1 MQRASQLNA
10 STLGRPMEV
19 LLRLSDPWEVGEELG
34 WPPVPA
40 TVIHVEGEVWLV
52 EINQPFDYEGSNY
65 RYVVISPRHE
75 GASLS
80 QCASQSIPCNM
91 TKTTTER
98 ALSASPCDTSW
109 WRGKH
114 AMIGSIE
121 AAQQADADG
130 RPLRG
135 RR

>member
-1 MQRASQLNA
+1 M
-10 STLGRPMEV
+10 
-19 LLRLSDPWEVGEELG
+19 LLRLSDPWAMGEELG
-34 WPPVPA
+34 WSPIPA
-40 TVIHVEGEVWLV
+40 AVMRTEGEVWLV
-52 EINQPFDYEGSNY
+52 EINQPFDYDGSNY
-65 RYVVISPRHE
+65 RYVVITPRHV

-80 QCASQSIPCNM
+80 QCTSSRVPCNM

-109 WRGKH
+109 WRGGH
-114 AMIGSIE
+114 TMIGSIE
-121 AAQQADADG
+121 TAQQADADG